1 MMPRPVPGRK
11 VPRDPVEDPE
21 IARHSDAMRARIE
34 RYDAFERFQLDA
46 PSRLPRLYAQLGAGR
61 FYRDYYS
68 LCVCPGG
75 AMGGQD
81 RRTLQVF
88 FGHRPFDFTLL
99 PPTGGH
105 APVPFTPGAG
115 KRTLSERGAELQYSR
130 TDRGEVIC
138 ILRPAQTEFTTPLES
153 EILLDEVDPVD
164 LESPAVLERH
174 LRWLLAYMAGT
185 SLDGVRFPGQRWR
198 FWVLR
203 NLRLWRDKTS
213 GHWRPTRAFEAA
225 YWMAKWVFTVSL
237 SGSLLY
243 VIQRAWPLPDA
254 VTPAVTRAAA
264 TAHQD
269 QQALLDALKR
279 AGVTVP
285 QSGHADVG
293 VPPARSTSAPPSRA
307 TDISRHGR

>member
-1 MMPRPVPGRK
+1 MT
-11 VPRDPVEDPE
+11 
-21 IARHSDAMRARIE
+21 RHGDVMRERMA

-99 PPTGGH
+99 PPAGGH

-130 TDRGEVIC
+130 TDRGDVVC
-138 ILRPAQTEFTTPLES
+138 ILRPAQTEFTSARES
-153 EILLDEVDPVD
+153 EILLCEVDPAD
-164 LESPAVLERH
+164 LDSPAVLERH

-185 SLDGVRFPGQRWR
+185 SLDGIRFRGSRWR

-203 NLRLWRDKTS
+203 NLRLWRDTQT
-213 GHWRPTRAFEAA
+213 GQWRPTRAFEAA
-225 YWMAKWVFTVSL
+225 YWISKWVFTVAL

-243 VIQRAWPLPDA
+243 VIQRVWPLPDT
-254 VTPAVTRAAA
+254 VTPAVNCAAA

-269 QQALLDALKR
+269 QQALRDALKR
-279 AGVTVP
+279 AGVSVSAAGQADAGTASARRLTGSPCPVP
-285 QSGHADVG
+285 DIRHHA
-293 VPPARSTSAPPSRA
+293 R
-307 TDISRHGR
+307 